1 MPLFRDATPFSLRS
15 CSADLVADV
24 NASGIR
30 VRSVQ
35 NGSAKEVYK
44 FSQNPGTAVPVLSH
58 DGRNVAFVVTGS
70 RSSVLHVVSSDGGL
84 ARDLAT
90 ANSPAELQTLYGTA
104 WSPDD
109 RFVYFARRPDEKSA
123 YELFRVPVA
132 GGTAES
138 MDLKVEDLRDLDI
151 APDGT
156 RIAFSI
162 GAVSRPEIWA
172 IKGFLPAK

>member
-1 MPLFRDATPFSLRS
+1 MLRM
-15 CSADLVADV
+15 
-24 NASGIR
+24 I
-30 VRSVQ
+30 
-35 NGSAKEVYK
+35 
-44 FSQNPGTAVPVLSH
+44 
-58 DGRNVAFVVTGS
+58 
-70 RSSVLHVVSSDGGL
+70 SSDGGPVREL
-84 ARDLAT
+84 ASAS
-90 ANSPAELQTLYGTA
+90 APMEFQTLWGAA

-132 GGTAES
+132 GGNAES
-138 MDLKVEDLRDLDI
+138 MGLKVEDLRDLNI

-162 GAVSRPEIWA
+162 GAVNRPEIWA